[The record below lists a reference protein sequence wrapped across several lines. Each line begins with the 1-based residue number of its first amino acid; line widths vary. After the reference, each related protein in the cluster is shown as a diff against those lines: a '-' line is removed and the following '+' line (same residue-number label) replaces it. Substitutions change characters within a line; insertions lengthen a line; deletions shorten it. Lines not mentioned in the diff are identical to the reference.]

1 MPLKEEV
8 LGALL
13 NARTA
18 FLDDPEVFTAQDFL
32 EATSTEPGVC
42 TATRFWAREPTP
54 DQPAKARKNDA
65 SRSASIAELG
75 ATAATAQIR
84 AQRKIELDGGPA
96 VGPARSSN
104 VKAKGRKRDTST
116 LVDDLIIQEEEPSAS
131 GDKMVPVVYCIG
143 CDLRNAQRNPKRI
156 KSHAI
161 GCSKIQA
168 NFPSLYKKLIAESSS
183 NLKSETAHKAQAGR
197 HHDDE
202 PPLDPDLPDAEVGDA
217 APTQGKINEYFEPVK
232 MTPMRQA
239 AIDLALFQ
247 LVICAALPF
256 SFVENPWLVNLLLIL
271 APNYITPEHT
281 AFFTAQI
288 TKQLAVFMSGLAKFL
303 RGRFYLTLSLDR
315 WSTHAHD
322 EVYTFHTTTP
332 SRRSIFTAGHVF
344 KGVSVTGAA
353 LFDTMTVKISGNTL
367 QRRIVRSLATG
378 AQTYAL
384 RVGAFTRNL
393 GKLFKADLVIV
404 SSISNYFGQSNLGT
418 GVLGIERRL
427 EGIRTGI
434 NRHRKRNSAQAISS
448 HAQFRSVCQLSFIQ
462 SGELE
467 FKTAT
472 SKKLKAYLEPGPA
485 HYGFLAQLDTMIKL
499 FEAGANGITTL
510 EGQNTNCGD
519 VLYVWV
525 TIAWHLEQL
534 LGTESFD
541 YIEHGALRLLMP
553 TVKEGETLPSDKWP
567 PLLKRLPARSS
578 GDSQGGAA
586 TNGHDI
592 SDRRVQRRRV
602 KPLSSASFVNFL
614 ELRANVTN

>member
-32 EATSTEPGVC
+32 E
-42 TATRFWAREPTP
+42 RRARSLEFALQRDFGRESLPLTQ
-54 DQPAKARKNDA
+54 QPAKARKNDA

-183 NLKSETAHKAQAGR
+183 NLKLMPRTKQTTTNHRWIPISRMLKW
-197 HHDDE
+197 
-202 PPLDPDLPDAEVGDA
+202 GDA

-434 NRHRKRNSAQAISS
+434 KSASET
-448 HAQFRSVCQLSFIQ
+448 QFGTSYIQ
-462 SGELE
+462 SRAIQ
-467 FKTAT
+467 K
-472 SKKLKAYLEPGPA
+472 S
-485 HYGFLAQLDTMIKL
+485 QLDTMIKL

-534 LGTESFD
+534 LGTE
-541 YIEHGALRLLMP
+541 AL
-553 TVKEGETLPSDKWP
+553 VC
-567 PLLKRLPARSS
+567 
-578 GDSQGGAA
+578 
-586 TNGHDI
+586 HH
-592 SDRRVQRRRV
+592 
-602 KPLSSASFVNFL
+602 
-614 ELRANVTN
+614 